1 MMFRGGSKM
10 RQLTRA
16 TRAYYGLILI
26 NFVALMY
33 NASLYLLVTNY
44 VLQRDPKHL
53 LTTKTKCCPGKCSRD
68 VLVDCYFIWCFSPAH
83 FLSPQ
88 TPRKQALRI
97 TIAK

>member
-1 MMFRGGSKM
+1 M

-44 VLQRDPKHL
+44 VLQRDLSTYL
-53 LTTKTKCCPGKCSRD
+53 LQKLNVVPGNVHVMYWSTAILYG
-68 VLVDCYFIWCFSPAH
+68 VLVLLIFIATNTKKTSTQNYYC
-83 FLSPQ
+83 
-88 TPRKQALRI
+88 
-97 TIAK
+97 

>member
-44 VLQRDPKHL
+44 VLQRDLSTYL
-53 LTTKTKCCPGKCSRD
+53 LQKLNVVPGNVHVMYWSTAILYG
-68 VLVDCYFIWCFSPAH
+68 VLVLLIFIANKHQETSTQNYYC
-83 FLSPQ
+83 
-88 TPRKQALRI
+88 
-97 TIAK
+97 